1 MAIVIDQKGN
11 LKEIQNVDANDYGKK
26 KCVWK
31 VNGKTVEL
39 YGRSKQTLSRKIVKY
54 EFPPPCDKRI
64 LYGQCLLMIPNETLT
79 IIEWEKMY
87 EELMGGFEDIH
98 TESDISEDEDTGLRK
113 TKEGYVEDGFV
124 VSDRRKLI

>member
-1 MAIVIDQKGN
+1 MAIVVDQKGN
-11 LKEIQNVDANDYGKK
+11 LKEIDHVDVVDYGKK

-31 VNGKTVEL
+31 VNGKTIEL
-39 YGRSKQTLSRKIVKY
+39 YGRSKPSKSRKIVQY
-54 EFPPPCDKRI
+54 EFPPPCDQKI
-64 LYGQCLLMIPNETLT
+64 LYGQCLLTVNNETLT
-79 IIEWEKMY
+79 ITEWDKIY

-98 TESDISEDEDTGLRK
+98 TESDVSEDEDTGLRK